1 MIFRLAVAAMVLGV
15 MVCGPHERAGAESHG
30 VAFTADACDVS
41 ALPAEIQ
48 TALKKDYDEWRV
60 VREADLNSMARGRW
74 QGAKV
79 GACPGLAAGA
89 ITAIGAKDYAVLLV
103 PAHAGDRGY
112 KLVVFKRA
120 TETSPYEAV
129 KVAES
134 ARVKPQDY
142 FIRVVPLEDWVDGIR
157 IKKSQVSAP
166 DALELVDSDE
176 EKYGAEL
183 YFYTGGKFKSEPI
196 DD

>member
-1 MIFRLAVAAMVLGV
+1 MRQWLVAVVVLGV
-15 MVCGPHERAGAESHG
+15 MAGGMITRGNG
-30 VAFTADACDVS
+30 VARAAAFAADACDVS
-41 ALPAEIQ
+41 ALPSEIQ
-48 TALKKDYDEWRV
+48 SALKKDYDDWRI

-74 QGAKV
+74 QGEKV

-89 ITAIGAKDYAVLLV
+89 ITGIGAKDYAVLLV

-120 TETSPYEAV
+120 SETAEYAAV
-129 KVAES
+129 KVEES
-134 ARVKPQDY
+134 TRAKPQDY
-142 FIRVVPLEDWVDGIR
+142 FIRIAPLEDWVDGIR
-157 IKKSQVSAP
+157 IKKSQVQAP

-176 EKYGAEL
+176 ERYGATL
-183 YFYTGGKFKSEPI
+183 YFFTGGKFKSEPI